1 MFYREFQNCSLEY
14 YYFFM
19 NNEEMLEYVISSIR
33 RIRKAKNL
41 SQLELS
47 VRANMSQSFLAN
59 LETGKK
65 EPSAMTLIRI
75 AEALE
80 VSPRE
85 FFPESTN
92 ESDTNVK
99 NEIKTEIMELLSRL

>member
-1 MFYREFQNCSLEY
+1 MT
-14 YYFFM
+14 
-19 NNEEMLEYVISSIR
+19 NEEMLEYVISSIR

-85 FFPESTN
+85 FFPEIEN
-92 ESDTNVK
+92 ESDINVK
-99 NEIKTEIMELLSRL
+99 NEIKKEITKHGGLKTTNEKQVPTEGKG

>member
-1 MFYREFQNCSLEY
+1 MT
-14 YYFFM
+14 
-19 NNEEMLEYVISSIR
+19 NEEMMDYVISSIR
-33 RIRKAKNL
+33 KLRKIKNI

-47 VRANMSQSFLAN
+47 IRANMSQSFLAN

-80 VSPRE
+80 ISPRE
-85 FFPESTN
+85 FFPETTTSPELTIKS
-92 ESDTNVK
+92 EIK
-99 NEIKTEIMELLSRL
+99 NEIIGLLAKL

>member
-1 MFYREFQNCSLEY
+1 M
-14 YYFFM
+14 M
-19 NNEEMLEYVISSIR
+19 DYVISSIR
-33 RIRKAKNL
+33 RLRKAKNI

-47 VRANMSQSFLAN
+47 IRANMSQSFLAN

-85 FFPESTN
+85 FFPENNNNSTI
-92 ESDTNVK
+92 NVK
-99 NEIKTEIMELLSRL
+99 LEIKNEIMELLAKL

>member
-1 MFYREFQNCSLEY
+1 MS
-14 YYFFM
+14 
-19 NNEEMLEYVISSIR
+19 NEETLDYVVASIR
-33 RIRKAKNL
+33 RIRKSKNF
-41 SQLELS
+41 SQLDLS
-47 VRANMSQSFLAN
+47 VKASMSQSFIAN

-85 FFPESTN
+85 FFPEN
-92 ESDTNVK
+92 ERESEINVK
-99 NEIKTEIMELLSRL
+99 NEIKQDIINLLSKL

>member
-1 MFYREFQNCSLEY
+1 MT
-14 YYFFM
+14 
-19 NNEEMLEYVISSIR
+19 NEETLGYVVASIR
-33 RIRKAKNL
+33 RIRKSKNL

-47 VRANMSQSFLAN
+47 VKANRSQSFLAN

-80 VSPRE
+80 VSPRD
-85 FFPESTN
+85 FFPES
-92 ESDTNVK
+92 ESGAGADVK
-99 NEIKTEIMELLSRL
+99 SEIKNEIMELLARL

>member
-1 MFYREFQNCSLEY
+1 MFYREFQNCSLGY

-19 NNEEMLEYVISSIR
+19 KNEEMLEYVISSIR

-92 ESDTNVK
+92 ESDINVK

>member
-1 MFYREFQNCSLEY
+1 MLYWILLFL
-14 YYFFM
+14 M
-19 NNEEMLEYVISSIR
+19 TNEEMMDYVISSIR
-33 RIRKAKNL
+33 RLRKAKNI

-47 VRANMSQSFLAN
+47 IRANMSQSFLAN

-85 FFPESTN
+85 FFPENSNNSTI
-92 ESDTNVK
+92 NVK
-99 NEIKTEIMELLSRL
+99 SEIKNEIMELLTKL

>member
-1 MFYREFQNCSLEY
+1 MK
-14 YYFFM
+14 
-19 NNEEMLEYVISSIR
+19 NEEMLEYVISSIR

-92 ESDTNVK
+92 ESDINVK